1 MTSAAP
7 CCFKA
12 PVRREGQRIVTRFQL
27 MDEMEDDLCSEVH
40 SSSLQMHSCF
50 PSPLHMLHAQCYAIG
65 KRCVSSCLLARHA
78 SVALFWDL
86 PGRYLHACLK
96 LIIADVAN
104 FYVL

>member
-40 SSSLQMHSCF
+40 RPFEQMHSC
-50 PSPLHMLHAQCYAIG
+50 STQPLHMLHALQSA
-65 KRCVSSCLLARHA
+65 A
-78 SVALFWDL
+78 
-86 PGRYLHACLK
+86 
-96 LIIADVAN
+96 
-104 FYVL
+104 

>member
-40 SSSLQMHSCF
+40 SPSQQMHSGF
-50 PSPLHMLHAQCYAIG
+50 RNSPPMRALSDAY
-65 KRCVSSCLLARHA
+65 RSSA
-78 SVALFWDL
+78 
-86 PGRYLHACLK
+86 
-96 LIIADVAN
+96 
-104 FYVL
+104 

>member
-40 SSSLQMHSCF
+40 TASQQMHSCF
-50 PSPLHMLHAQCYAIG
+50 LHLPPMHALSGICSSSAQRGCNKLPAG
-65 KRCVSSCLLARHA
+65 LECV
-78 SVALFWDL
+78 
-86 PGRYLHACLK
+86 GRAPHFACQ
-96 LIIADVAN
+96 IN
-104 FYVL
+104 F

>member
-40 SSSLQMHSCF
+40 SFSLRMHSCCA
-50 PSPLHMLHAQCYAIG
+50 PPVQVLHAHSSATS
-65 KRCVSSCLLARHA
+65 KRPVKSCLLAWYASLALLPDRHLDA
-78 SVALFWDL
+78 
-86 PGRYLHACLK
+86 
-96 LIIADVAN
+96 
-104 FYVL
+104 

>member
-40 SSSLQMHSCF
+40 RPSQQIHSCF
-50 PSPLHMLHAQCYAIG
+50 RPCMHGLLSAASQLSKAAM
-65 KRCVSSCLLARHA
+65 SCLLAWHA
-78 SVALFWDL
+78 V
-86 PGRYLHACLK
+86 GRATHLACRLK
-96 LIIADVAN
+96 SR
-104 FYVL
+104 

>member
-40 SSSLQMHSCF
+40 PPCQQVHSCF
-50 PSPLHMLHAQCYAIG
+50 LQPLHMLHALQPAAIQP
-65 KRCVSSCLLARHA
+65 RAAAVRCLLAGHA
-78 SVALFWDL
+78 IGRAMHFATSWDV
-86 PGRYLHACLK
+86 PGKPA
-96 LIIADVAN
+96 
-104 FYVL
+104 